1 MKLRKKNCI
10 HLPAPGS
17 HCLPSDNF
25 ACLLVRMCRIFWPTF
40 PTSLYTFTVDLIIN
54 SLLASVAPRTMHLN
68 RQWRTTISNWG
79 IYYLRNAMVKTR
91 TQHVHISDQL
101 IAGLSI
107 QEIREPSNQAKQ
119 NNAFNGPMSVR
130 LLQHVGWC
138 ECDWIFSGADCTP
151 LATLSFDSQK
161 IRGRVGNCEKQVSFP

>member
-68 RQWRTTISNWG
+68 RQWRTTQGGSKSSRICLAIPCLRHRGIARGHLRVEDMENSTTFDADCGAIWG
-79 IYYLRNAMVKTR
+79 SHKYNLCANMLTDTSCR
-91 TQHVHISDQL
+91 HIW
-101 IAGLSI
+101 G
-107 QEIREPSNQAKQ
+107 Q
-119 NNAFNGPMSVR
+119 NIIERPYFGSVR
-130 LLQHVGWC
+130 HLVRHYHQSL
-138 ECDWIFSGADCTP
+138 
-151 LATLSFDSQK
+151 
-161 IRGRVGNCEKQVSFP
+161 RVGYYGSGME